1 MIDSPP
7 LGRTALLLALQ
18 PFINGIGGN
27 APYDIRAVNR
37 INCDNGND
45 SAVIDPLSACGNDA
59 AWLTA

>member
-1 MIDSPP
+1 MDP
-7 LGRTALLLALQ
+7 TLQ

-59 AWLTA
+59 ACLTA